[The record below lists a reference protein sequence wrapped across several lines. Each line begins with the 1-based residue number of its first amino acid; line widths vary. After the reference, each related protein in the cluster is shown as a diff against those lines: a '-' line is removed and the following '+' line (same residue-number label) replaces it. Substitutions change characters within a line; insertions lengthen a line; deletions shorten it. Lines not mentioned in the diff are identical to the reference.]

1 MARDPKVAAS
11 KRSVCVPEEHVAKVW
26 NMAYYSGLVCIA
38 PYMNVYY
45 KRLHISERQIGIL
58 AALSPWV
65 NASSGAAWAAFAD
78 YTRWHKPL
86 LILTS
91 LLALL
96 SRISTAFVSTFAMV
110 CLVALL
116 SETFT
121 APVSI
126 LSDIAIMSAA
136 KTDGHYGEQRM
147 FASAGWGIF
156 SALSGYLVSKY
167 SIYTAFQLYFALAAF
182 AIIPVCFLKFHTKPH
197 FQQNQ
202 EAHHVMTDAAAA
214 PASEVE
220 GQYQPLL
227 SGDCDALLPVS
238 SLTGHSPVLATEA
251 SKSAVSAI
259 LSRTPHTAQPHALEH
274 HSMQE
279 SSTLSPRASLDLS
292 LHPDNDQ
299 MCVVRITADPER
311 EHHPHSSTQDRLIE
325 DPTTVAVLEH
335 AFQPNTTHPVFHV
348 HMPSRRT
355 SLHGHETASD
365 SGSETDHTLQ
375 PGSSRV
381 HRHHALSL
389 PLLQTE
395 QQELAVGL
403 WPRWRRLLA
412 NPEAVPFFAMSLL
425 MGFGTGILSVYLFLY
440 LDELGGSEMLM
451 GLCITVT
458 CIVELPIFAANNWIL
473 KKLGV
478 NSVIHIT
485 LAVCVIRM
493 AAYSTMHM
501 WNSLWWVLAVESI
514 NGITFACFWPAGTL
528 HCTKIAP
535 PGMAATVQGVFT
547 SLYGGVGGG
556 LGGLFGGFVYSTYGA
571 AAVFQIGLLVIVA
584 GWIACTVCQLV
595 AGCVCKS
602 TM

>member
-1 MARDPKVAAS
+1 MARDLKKAAS
-11 KRSVCVPEEHVAKVW
+11 KRSIGVPEEHVAKVW

-45 KRLHISERQIGIL
+45 KRLRISERQIGIL

-91 LLALL
+91 VLALM
-96 SRISTAFVSTFAMV
+96 SRISTAFVSSFAMV

-182 AIIPVCFLKFHTKPH
+182 AIIPVCFLKFHAKPH
-197 FQQNQ
+197 FQQEQ
-202 EAHHVMTDAAAA
+202 EAVHVMADAAAA
-214 PASEVE
+214 SASEAE
-220 GQYQPLL
+220 DQYQPLL
-227 SGDCDALLPVS
+227 SGDGDAVLPVS
-238 SLTGHSPVLATEA
+238 SLAAHSSMFAPEA
-251 SKSAVSAI
+251 SKSTVSAI
-259 LSRTPHTAQPHALEH
+259 LSRMRHTAQPRALAH

-279 SSTLSPRASLDLS
+279 SSILSPSASLDLN

-299 MCVVRITADPER
+299 MCVVRITAYPER
-311 EHHPHSSTQDRLIE
+311 EHHPHSSTQDSLIE
-325 DPTTVAVLEH
+325 DPTAVAVLEH

-348 HMPSRRT
+348 HMPSRRS
-355 SLHGHETASD
+355 SLHGHETTSE
-365 SGSETDHTLQ
+365 SGSEADHSLQ
-375 PGSSRV
+375 PGSSQMYA
-381 HRHHALSL
+381 HHALSQ

-395 QQELAVGL
+395 QEEQAVGL
-403 WPRWRRLLA
+403 WPRWRKLLA

-458 CIVELPIFAANNWIL
+458 CVVELPIFAANNWIL

-493 AAYSTMHM
+493 VSSNKRAHP
-501 WNSLWWVLAVESI
+501 AV
-514 NGITFACFWPAGTL
+514 AC
-528 HCTKIAP
+528 
-535 PGMAATVQGVFT
+535 
-547 SLYGGVGGG
+547 
-556 LGGLFGGFVYSTYGA
+556 
-571 AAVFQIGLLVIVA
+571 
-584 GWIACTVCQLV
+584 
-595 AGCVCKS
+595 
-602 TM
+602 

>member
-1 MARDPKVAAS
+1 MARDPKEAAS
-11 KRSVCVPEEHVAKVW
+11 KRSICVPEEHVAKVW

-91 LLALL
+91 VLALM

-156 SALSGYLVSKY
+156 SALSGFLVSKY

-182 AIIPVCFLKFHTKPH
+182 AIIPVCFLKFHAKPH

-202 EAHHVMTDAAAA
+202 EAHHEVTDAAAA
-214 PASEVE
+214 PASEAE
-220 GQYQPLL
+220 DRYQPVLN
-227 SGDCDALLPVS
+227 GDCDAALPVS
-238 SLTGHSPVLATEA
+238 SVTGRSPVPAQAA

-259 LSRTPHTAQPHALEH
+259 LSRTPQTASPHAH
-274 HSMQE
+274 HNMQE
-279 SSTLSPRASLDLS
+279 GSSLSPWASLDLS
-292 LHPDNDQ
+292 LHPDDNQ

-311 EHHPHSSTQDRLIE
+311 ELLPHSSTQDRLIE
-325 DPTTVAVLEH
+325 DPTAVAVLEH
-335 AFQPNTTHPVFHV
+335 AFQPNNTHPVFHV
-348 HMPSRRT
+348 HMPSRRS

-365 SGSETDHTLQ
+365 CDSDADHTLQ
-375 PGSSRV
+375 PGSSQV
-381 HRHHALSL
+381 HAHHALSQ

-395 QQELAVGL
+395 QEEQAMGL
-403 WPRWRRLLA
+403 WLRWRRLLA
-412 NPEAVPFFAMSLL
+412 NPQAVPFFAMSLL
-425 MGFGTGILSVYLFLY
+425 MGYGTGILSVYLFLY

-556 LGGLFGGFVYSTYGA
+556 LGGLFGGFVYSIYGA

-584 GWIACTVCQLV
+584 GWIACTICQLV
-595 AGCVCKS
+595 AGCVC
-602 TM
+602 TPTT